1 MPMRW
6 MQGRAEWRGNEGG
19 PGYARPRGPRRQ
31 AHNSL
36 ERPEDVQ
43 QLLGEL
49 ATLIQGITLA
59 THDFGRV
66 AGRVRGS
73 VGDMVEAVGDAWH
86 ATRSHGGGALRAA
99 THALDTRP
107 YVAIGLAAAVGVV
120 IGFVMERGVRGLTE
134 HSAAD
139 DDGWDHF
146 V

>member
-1 MPMRW
+1 MRV
-6 MQGRAEWRGNEGG
+6 MQGRAEWRDDEGG
-19 PGYARPRGPRRQ
+19 PGFARAGVRRRE

-49 ATLIQGITLA
+49 ATLLHGVTLA

-73 VGDMVEAVGDAWH
+73 VGDMVDAIGEAWH

-99 THALDTRP
+99 THAIDTRP

-120 IGFVMERGVRGLTE
+120 IGFVIERGVHALAEPT
-134 HSAAD
+134 ADD

>member
-6 MQGRAEWRGNEGG
+6 MHARAEWRGNEGD
-19 PGYARPRGPRRQ
+19 PGRARTAGPRRE

-36 ERPEDVQ
+36 DRPEDVQ
-43 QLLGEL
+43 QLIGEL
-49 ATLIQGITLA
+49 ATVIHGITLA

-73 VGDMVEAVGDAWH
+73 VGDMAEAIGEAWH

-99 THALDTRP
+99 THAIDTRP
-107 YVAIGLAAAVGVV
+107 YVAIGLAAALGVV
-120 IGFVMERGVRGLTE
+120 IGFVLERGVHGLADATA
-134 HSAAD
+134 HD

>member
-1 MPMRW
+1 MRG
-6 MQGRAEWRGNEGG
+6 MQERAEWRGDEGG
-19 PGYARPRGPRRQ
+19 AGYGRASGRRRE
-31 AHNSL
+31 AHNAL

-49 ATLIQGITLA
+49 ATLIHGITLA

-73 VGDMVEAVGDAWH
+73 VGDMAEAIGEAWH
-86 ATRSHGGGALRAA
+86 ATRSHGGGAFRAA
-99 THALDTRP
+99 THAIDTRP
-107 YVAIGLAAAVGVV
+107 YVAIGLAAALGVV
-120 IGFVMERGVRGLTE
+120 LGFVLERGVQGLAQP
-134 HSAAD
+134 AADD

>member
-1 MPMRW
+1 MRW
-6 MQGRAEWRGNEGG
+6 TQGRAEWRGDEGG
-19 PGYARPRGPRRQ
+19 PGYGQAGGARRD
-31 AHNSL
+31 AHNAL

-49 ATLIQGITLA
+49 ATLIHGITLA

-73 VGDMVEAVGDAWH
+73 VGDMVEAVGEAWH

-99 THALDTRP
+99 THAIDTRP
-107 YVAIGLAAAVGVV
+107 YVAIGLAAALGVV
-120 IGFVMERGVRGLTE
+120 LGYVIERGVESL
-134 HSAAD
+134 AAPSSD
-139 DDGWDHF
+139 DDEGWDHF

>member
-1 MPMRW
+1 MRW
-6 MQGRAEWRGNEGG
+6 TQGRAEWRGDEGG
-19 PGYARPRGPRRQ
+19 PGYGRAGGGRHD
-31 AHNSL
+31 AHNAL

-49 ATLIQGITLA
+49 ATLIHGITLA

-73 VGDMVEAVGDAWH
+73 VGDMIEAVGEAWP

-99 THALDTRP
+99 AHAVDTRP
-107 YVAIGLAAAVGVV
+107 YVAIGLAAALGVV
-120 IGFVMERGVRGLTE
+120 LGYVIERGVQGLAAP
-134 HSAAD
+134 SAD
-139 DDGWDHF
+139 DDEGWDHF